1 MLNPRLKKVVNK
13 IKDKSLRRMTL
24 KFISD
29 LSVTVEGKLY
39 MGLPL
44 EEAPASKYHH
54 HSYPGGLLEHTLST
68 INVAMA
74 LCDSVENIYGGKVN
88 RDLVISGI
96 ILHDLFKALT
106 YDRREDGTYRNSP
119 LGERLDH
126 LTLAASELIKRGFPA
141 DLIHIIVASHGE
153 SGPVSPKTIEALIC
167 HVADEADSKMNFEIL
182 NAARYLVRE
191 VTGESWDKMDSKTAF
206 KVLMLKAEGG
216 WEGLKKG
223 VESVKT
229 KK

>member
-1 MLNPRLKKVVNK
+1 MLDPRLVKIVSN

-29 LSVTVEGKLY
+29 LSVTIEGKPY

-54 HSYPGGLLEHTLST
+54 HSYPGGLLEHMLST
-68 INVAMA
+68 INIAMA
-74 LCDSVENIYGGKVN
+74 LCDSAENIYSGKVN

-106 YDRREDGTYRNSP
+106 YDRREDGTYINSP

-126 LTLAASELIKRGFPA
+126 LTLAASELVRKGFPA
-141 DLIHIIVASHGE
+141 DLIHVIVASHGK
-153 SGPVSPKTIEALIC
+153 SGPTSPKTIEALIC

-182 NAARYLVRE
+182 NAARYLVKE
-191 VTGESWDKMDSKTAF
+191 ATGESWDKMDSKTAF

-216 WEGLKKG
+216 WEGLKEGIKFI
-223 VESVKT
+223 KT